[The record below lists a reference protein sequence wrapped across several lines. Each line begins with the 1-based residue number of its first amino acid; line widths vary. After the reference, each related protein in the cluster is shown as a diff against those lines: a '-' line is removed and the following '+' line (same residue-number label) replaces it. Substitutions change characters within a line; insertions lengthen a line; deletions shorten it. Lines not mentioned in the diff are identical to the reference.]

1 MAEVL
6 DSSMLPNW
14 LRDMDDGPSVR
25 PGADDCARCGLT
37 RCGSFTVHGLGFQAM
52 NRTTTD
58 FAMAWPI
65 GRGAWQVLQDAYD
78 IYDPVAGQDG
88 YIETDDLNDIMREN
102 GFRSLNSFSV
112 AEGEGWRESLTRAVA
127 ARWCRE
133 RYSVPLT
140 FTDGASALSRLVS
153 CAAAFDPYSDR
164 TLVTTAIEREMARQE
179 NAYNMAAYA
188 DARELKSTQLRSFA
202 VVPEK
207 SVGHGMGMAS
217 AGSLRHHQ
225 DQRVSGNGP
234 KFGH

>member
-1 MAEVL
+1 MAEEL
-6 DSSMLPNW
+6 DPSMLPNW
-14 LRDMDDGPSVR
+14 LRDTDDGPSVR
-25 PGADDCARCGLT
+25 PGAGDGVRYGLT
-37 RCGSFTVHGLGFQAM
+37 WCGSFTVHGLGFQAM
-52 NRTTTD
+52 NGTTTD

-65 GRGAWQVLQDAYD
+65 GNGAWQVLQDAYD
-78 IYDPVAGQDG
+78 IYDPIAGQDG

-102 GFRSLNSFSV
+102 GFRSLNSFTV
-112 AEGEGWRESLTRAVA
+112 AEGAGWRESLTRAVA

-140 FTDGASALSRLVS
+140 FIDGPLALSRLVS
-153 CAAAFDPYSDR
+153 CATAFDPYSDR
-164 TLVTTAIEREMARQE
+164 ALVATAIEREMVRQE

-188 DARELKSTQLRSFA
+188 NAREFKSTQLRSIA

-207 SVGHGMGMAS
+207 SVGHGMGMAPV
-217 AGSLRHHQ
+217 GSLQHHQ